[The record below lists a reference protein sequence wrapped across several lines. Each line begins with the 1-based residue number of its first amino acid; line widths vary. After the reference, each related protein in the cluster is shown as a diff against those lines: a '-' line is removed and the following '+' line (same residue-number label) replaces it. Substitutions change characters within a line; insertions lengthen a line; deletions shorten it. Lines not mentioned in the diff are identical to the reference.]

1 MNDKVIAILIIIIS
15 ITLAIIIKII
25 LDWEDQKEKSKER
38 KDTINKNNIIPTTS
52 IFSSEEEYSIKELL
66 NQFTKDSI
74 KKIPIGFNEKKEA
87 ESINLEKQN
96 HIFIIGTTGG
106 GKSILLNEI
115 IANTIFNYNAEELK
129 IVAMDTSIVELSS
142 FNGIP
147 HYLKDTLVSPI
158 EIIAELYDID
168 QEINRRKKEKKKTNL
183 LVIIDDYYDICSYD
197 PKVSKMMERLLKESK
212 NTGIHFVLA
221 TDTPSKEMMTDNFKN
236 QIDAFFYLTLS
247 PGEIKDF
254 SLDLTPKELEYT
266 KELGNA
272 IYKTKDKKEKI
283 KIPDISEDEIKAIKN
298 CYQER

>member
-1 MNDKVIAILIIIIS
+1 MSDRIIAIIILIISII
-15 ITLAIIIKII
+15 LAIIIKII
-25 LDWEDQKEKSKER
+25 LDWEDQKEQSKE
-38 KDTINKNNIIPTTS
+38 KKETINKNIIIPTTS
-52 IFSSEEEYSIKELL
+52 ILSSEKEYSIKELL

-74 KKIPIGFNEKKEA
+74 KKIPIGYNEKKEV
-87 ESINLEKQN
+87 ESINLEKEN
-96 HIFIIGTTGG
+96 HFLILGTTGG

-115 IANTIFNYNAEELK
+115 IANSIFNYNAEELK
-129 IVAMDTSIVELSS
+129 IVTIDTSIVELSS

-158 EIIAELYDID
+158 EIITELYDID
-168 QEINRRKKEKKKTNL
+168 QEISRRKKEMEQSKL
-183 LVIIDDYYDICSYD
+183 MIIIDDYYDICSYD
-197 PKVSKMMERLLKESK
+197 KKISKMMERILKESK

-221 TDTPSKEMMTDNFKN
+221 TDTPRAEMMTENFKN

-254 SLDLTPKELEYT
+254 NLDLTPKELEYT

-272 IYKTKDKKEKI
+272 IYKTKDKKVKI